1 MGADIQ
7 VLGGQIVYN
16 GPTQLSGAPVKASD
30 LRAGAHLLRQVL
42 WQKVKLKLPI
52 LSLSFVGIQ
61 ISLEKLSD
69 LGADIRLI
77 ED

>member
-1 MGADIQ
+1 M
-7 VLGGQIVYN
+7 
-16 GPTQLSGAPVKASD
+16 
-30 LRAGAHLLRQVL
+30 RAGAACYGIL

-61 ISLEKLSD
+61 NIEKLSD